1 MNEMYNSQSRFVL
14 ILAVLVLAAIKVNC
28 QTTIPDVLT
37 KNSLKEQMNYIEE
50 RTKIYE
56 NYRAIREDMF
66 QKLKVNIADTISEAK
81 KNISAL
87 SIEKEILKNSIDSLS
102 GNLKT
107 VQTSLEEITRT
118 KNSIKVLGIEVS
130 KVIYNLIMWTILALL
145 TGCIIIGFLL
155 FKRNLSITNDTK
167 KEYRELKDEFETYRK
182 TAREAR
188 EKMSMDHFKEIQK
201 LKGSK

>member
-14 ILAVLVLAAIKVNC
+14 IFAILVLAAIKVNC

-37 KNSLKEQMNYIEE
+37 KNSLKEQMNYLEE

-66 QKLKVNIADTISEAK
+66 QKLKGNIADTISVAK
-81 KNISAL
+81 NNIAAL
-87 SIEKEILKNSIDSLS
+87 SIETEILKHSIDSLS
-102 GNLKT
+102 GYLKT
-107 VQTSLEEITRT
+107 VQTNLEDITRT

-145 TGCIIIGFLL
+145 TGSIIMGFLL
-155 FKRNLSITNDTK
+155 FKRNLSITNNTK
-167 KEYRELKDEFETYRK
+167 KEYQELKDEFEAYRK
-182 TAREAR
+182 TSREAR
-188 EKMSMDHFKEIQK
+188 EKMSMDHFKEIKK
-201 LKGSK
+201 LKGS